1 MAAWGKWTILI
12 IVILALMVCCCL
24 VIVLAG
30 GGFAAYKLWEEV
42 GFTPDVHETVEIYRG
57 AVSENAI
64 LTLATLENSEIP
76 ENDLT
81 ELAVRLEGREEMPR
95 TLDTPAGPYEV
106 GDVKSFWVS
115 DTDTNENFQV
125 SARLSY
131 ITPSAYFWV
140 QEGVEV
146 NQSELKELAE
156 TFDQEIYPRVR
167 SVFGSEWS
175 PGVDLD
181 EHLYILYARGLGS
194 GIAGYF
200 SSRDSTHPEMV
211 EYSNGHEMFLFNV
224 DTVDLDEEFTYGV
237 LAHEFQHMIH
247 WYVDRNES
255 TWLNEGFSE
264 LASFLCGYDPGGF
277 DWYFMKNPDRQLTY
291 WPGGD
296 EDSSANYGGSF
307 LFVNYFYDR
316 FGEEATKAWI
326 SHEENGMESLDLVFE
341 ELGLAD
347 GVSGELLTADDFF
360 MDWAVANYLGDTR
373 IADGRYGYTLYT
385 DAPQAWAT
393 EQLYECTGEWQER
406 VVNQYGVDY
415 IGLECEGRYRLEVEG
430 ATEVSVLP
438 VETYE
443 GDWMWWSNRGDE
455 SDMTLTREFDL
466 SGVIGE
472 VRLVYQTWY
481 DLEADYDYVYVEA
494 SLDGE
499 QWEILKTPGGT
510 GEDPSGNSYGWG
522 YNGESGGWVEE
533 WVDLSAYAGGQ
544 VWIRYE
550 YVTDAAV
557 NGEGFALDEIR
568 LEAIGYEEGFEEGEG
583 GWEGEGFVRIGS
595 RIPQTYGLR
604 LVKEGA
610 GGIQVEQIEMDE
622 MNGWVGEV
630 EIGGGGSDRLV
641 LVIAGQSRYT
651 NQLAGYR
658 FRLVPVDEGSAL
670 MELGRTNE

>member
-1 MAAWGKWTILI
+1 
-12 IVILALMVCCCL
+12 
-24 VIVLAG
+24 
-30 GGFAAYKLWEEV
+30 
-42 GFTPDVHETVEIYRG
+42 
-57 AVSENAI
+57 
-64 LTLATLENSEIP
+64 
-76 ENDLT
+76 
-81 ELAVRLEGREEMPR
+81 
-95 TLDTPAGPYEV
+95 
-106 GDVKSFWVS
+106 
-115 DTDTNENFQV
+115 
-125 SARLSY
+125 
-131 ITPSAYFWV
+131 
-140 QEGVEV
+140 
-146 NQSELKELAE
+146 
-156 TFDQEIYPRVR
+156 
-167 SVFGSEWS
+167 
-175 PGVDLD
+175 
-181 EHLYILYARGLGS
+181 
-194 GIAGYF
+194 
-200 SSRDSTHPEMV
+200 
-211 EYSNGHEMFLFNV
+211 
-224 DTVDLDEEFTYGV
+224 
-237 LAHEFQHMIH
+237 
-247 WYVDRNES
+247 
-255 TWLNEGFSE
+255 
-264 LASFLCGYDPGGF
+264 
-277 DWYFMKNPDRQLTY
+277 
-291 WPGGD
+291 
-296 EDSSANYGGSF
+296 
-307 LFVNYFYDR
+307 
-316 FGEEATKAWI
+316 
-326 SHEENGMESLDLVFE
+326 
-341 ELGLAD
+341 
-347 GVSGELLTADDFF
+347 
-360 MDWAVANYLGDTR
+360 MDWAIANYLGDTR
-373 IADGRYGYTLYT
+373 IADGRYGYENYPS
-385 DAPQAWAT
+385 APKARET
-393 EQLYECTGEWQER
+393 EKIRDCTGEWQER

-415 IGLECEGRYRLEVEG
+415 IGLECEGWYRLEVEG

-466 SGVIGE
+466 SGVSGE

-651 NQLAGYR
+651 NQPASYR
-658 FRLVPVDEGSAL
+658 FRLVPITD
-670 MELGRTNE
+670 